1 MKREQT
7 IIKVPKQLIAKVN
20 NYLSLPLGLDNSEY
34 QGEDNTIIVATVKC
48 SNGYEIDSLA
58 EIIYFVEIAGTKETP
73 KKSKVFVNGNDRS
86 GFRWGHRI
94 VWLDECLRTN
104 W

>member
-1 MKREQT
+1 MKITKAE
-7 IIKVPKQLIAKVN
+7 IKNHIEGKGPIATYYGGLVG
-20 NYLSLPLGLDNSEY
+20 LGLEVYDLDNSE
-34 QGEDNTIIVATVKC
+34 ETV
-48 SNGYEIDSLA
+48 
-58 EIIYFVEIAGTKETP
+58 YFVEIAETKETP
-73 KKSKVFVNGNDRS
+73 KKSKVFTNDDGRS